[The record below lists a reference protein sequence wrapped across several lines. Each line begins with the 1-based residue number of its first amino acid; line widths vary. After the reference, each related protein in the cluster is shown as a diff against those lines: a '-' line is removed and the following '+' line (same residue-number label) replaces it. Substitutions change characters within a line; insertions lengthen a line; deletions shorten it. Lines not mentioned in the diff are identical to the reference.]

1 MKRAVVIG
9 LSAGG
14 LILAAS
20 CIMVMDPDRP
30 MSRPPQGEYRKTVDF
45 SPGSVLFLEVGS
57 GDIEIAGG
65 SSETLEIVARGPSGF
80 PEEGRGI
87 RVYGIWNHRPDLTVQ
102 RIANGYRVRPRGLDG
117 PSRPPRTD
125 LQVRVPHSVVIE
137 EVRAED
143 GNVTISDTYGR
154 AVVSLGRGDV
164 TVRNFSGP
172 VDISVG
178 SGTVDVEALDIRDGD
193 SLVISTGA
201 GDIVLRLEPEAG
213 VRIEARAPN
222 GVVRSELDLGAD
234 LPALEVSGRTGS
246 GGASIVLETREGNI
260 DILLVKEVVK
270 NHG

>member
-1 MKRAVVIG
+1 MAKPVLIG
-9 LSAGG
+9 LSAGC

-20 CIMVMDPDRP
+20 CVMVMDPDRP
-30 MSRPPQGEYRKTVDF
+30 MSRPPQGEYRKAVEF
-45 SPGSVLFLEVGS
+45 APGSVLFLENGS
-57 GDIEIAGG
+57 GDVEITGG
-65 SSETLEIVARGPSGF
+65 ADEILQVTARGPAGF
-80 PEEGRGI
+80 PEQGRGI
-87 RVYGIWNHRPDLTVQ
+87 RIHGAWSHRPDLAVQ
-102 RIANGYRVRPRGLDG
+102 RIANGYRVRLRGLDG

-125 LQVRVPHSVVIE
+125 IQVRVPRHVLIE
-137 EVRAED
+137 ELRAED
-143 GNVTISDTYGR
+143 GNVSISDAYGR
-154 AVVSLGRGDV
+154 LVISLGRGDV

-172 VDISVG
+172 VDISAG

-201 GDIVLRLEPEAG
+201 GDIVLRLEREAG
-213 VRIEARAPN
+213 ARIEARAPN

-234 LPALEVSGRTGS
+234 LPAPEVSGRTGS